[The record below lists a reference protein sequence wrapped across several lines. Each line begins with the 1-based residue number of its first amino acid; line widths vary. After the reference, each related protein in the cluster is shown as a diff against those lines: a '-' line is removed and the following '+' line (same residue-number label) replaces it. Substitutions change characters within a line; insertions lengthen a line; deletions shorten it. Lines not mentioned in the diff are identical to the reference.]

1 MREYKEDSTRGKSM
15 IRPRRYKR
23 DALVQTWVD
32 RRKLAM
38 LSIWLDEGGYGTR
51 FLSDVVKIT
60 IDEIVE
66 KLVREGMVRRVE
78 FTDEATRILQSKYKI
93 DLNPSGRG
101 VKNLVHN
108 LTLDDLRRERSK
120 VAGVGESIDDLVSKM
135 SIEEEKKMR
144 EEAERA
150 AEIYRKLEEEEERKK
165 QERRIAENYKVVDGV
180 VVPRDS
186 SDRGPQPRSGSPTTS
201 SNVTNSKI
209 RSKSEEEVAR
219 EIERIREEDAKL
231 AEMNLT
237 SEVADASG
245 VVEVDD

>member
-135 SIEEEKKMR
+135 SIEEERKMR
-144 EEAERA
+144 EEAEKA

-180 VVPRDS
+180 VVPRS
-186 SDRGPQPRSGSPTTS
+186 QQPRSGSQNASP
-201 SNVTNSKI
+201 NVTNSDKI
-209 RSKSEEEVAR
+209 KSKSEEEVAR
-219 EIERIREEDAKL
+219 EVERIREEDAKL
-231 AEMNLT
+231 AEMDLT